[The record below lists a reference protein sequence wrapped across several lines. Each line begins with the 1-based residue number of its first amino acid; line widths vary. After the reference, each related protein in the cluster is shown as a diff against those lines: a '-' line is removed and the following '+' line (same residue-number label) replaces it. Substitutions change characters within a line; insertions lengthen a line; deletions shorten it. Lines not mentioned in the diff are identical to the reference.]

1 MICKSEMAKWNIKDT
16 NFDRNIEKTENQLS
30 GLDCAGKKS
39 VSCLCLYEAYL
50 YLAGV
55 REESQRVKIARKCIQ
70 QLWKDAVLE
79 YKNNND
85 TAWRWLGFNNGH
97 VPKAIL
103 PHATLHFSNVYTSPL
118 NAGLLKMAEA
128 TFTVFLR
135 RKRGISF
142 HS

>member
-85 TAWRWLGFNNGH
+85 TA
-97 VPKAIL
+97 
-103 PHATLHFSNVYTSPL
+103 
-118 NAGLLKMAEA
+118 
-128 TFTVFLR
+128 
-135 RKRGISF
+135 
-142 HS
+142 